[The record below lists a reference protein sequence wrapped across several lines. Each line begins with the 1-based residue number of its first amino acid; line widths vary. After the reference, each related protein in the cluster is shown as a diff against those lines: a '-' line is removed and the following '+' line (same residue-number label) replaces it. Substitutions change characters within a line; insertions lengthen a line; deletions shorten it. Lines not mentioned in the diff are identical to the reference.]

1 MILTGDSDADFYR
14 RQKDLP
20 FARGAQDVEFPPW
33 PVHGMFEGSER
44 VAPISYGAVEEALLR
59 RTELK
64 VLLWAFNLTV
74 RGGG

>member
-1 MILTGDSDADFYR
+1 
-14 RQKDLP
+14 
-20 FARGAQDVEFPPW
+20 
-33 PVHGMFEGSER
+33 MFEGSER

-74 RGGG
+74 REGGGGDDRLACHQRDLLPLKETIVL